1 MESRCEKI
9 LEFDRH
15 CKHVVTRY
23 LNFRRAVTINLNRFG
38 GHQDMI
44 PAIAGAAVS
53 LIGGGKGGKGNKGGG
68 GGGPMELIASLVN
81 KVKGAV
87 TGQA

>member
-1 MESRCEKI
+1 
-9 LEFDRH
+9 
-15 CKHVVTRY
+15 
-23 LNFRRAVTINLNRFG
+23 
-38 GHQDMI
+38 MI
-44 PAIAGAAVS
+44 PVIAGAAVS

>member
-1 MESRCEKI
+1 
-9 LEFDRH
+9 
-15 CKHVVTRY
+15 
-23 LNFRRAVTINLNRFG
+23 
-38 GHQDMI
+38 MI

-53 LIGGGKGGKGNKGGG
+53 LIGGGKGKGDKGGKG
-68 GGGPMELIASLVN
+68 GGGPMELVASLVN

>member
-1 MESRCEKI
+1 
-9 LEFDRH
+9 
-15 CKHVVTRY
+15 
-23 LNFRRAVTINLNRFG
+23 
-38 GHQDMI
+38 MI

-53 LIGGGKGGKGNKGGG
+53 LIGGGKGKGDKGGK
-68 GGGPMELIASLVN
+68 GGGPMELVASLVN